1 MVFLSRRNLFSF
13 LSFLFFYILCRSS
26 LENESMLKHVCWEDD
41 GKHEERAQGV
51 KDINKKRK
59 EEKGV

>member
-1 MVFLSRRNLFSF
+1 MVFLSRRNF
-13 LSFLFFYILCRSS
+13 FFYILCRSS

-41 GKHEERAQGV
+41 EKGRERAQGV

-59 EEKGV
+59 KREFEVC